1 MELTQKQKR
10 EIAILDV
17 CFLSSQPISSVTIA
31 SKLNVK
37 SDTIYFGRKVQH
49 IIGDLVYSKKLVRS
63 QLQVQI
69 HGKTL
74 PTYEVT
80 PSGKILLEELKRLK
94 AESRPSSA
102 NSSSS
107 FNLKKGNAT
116 DVSVVPNLN
125 VSKKTVLS
133 EAKIVAKPKVT
144 DPLSKVVPLPDKLIT
159 KAPPYPA
166 VGKPGLLSGALEVK
180 LREIVELMK
189 VDGGKEA
196 FINIARITLENEQ
209 RLQKIES
216 TLSALG
222 QILNGIELNK

>member
-10 EIAILDV
+10 EAAILEA
-17 CFLSSQPISSVTIA
+17 CFSSSNPISSVTIA
-31 SKLNVK
+31 SKLNTK
-37 SDTIYFGRKVQH
+37 PDAIYYGRKVQH
-49 IIGDLVYSKKLVRS
+49 IIGDLVYSKKLKRS

-80 PSGKILLEELKRLK
+80 ADGETLLESLKRLG
-94 AESRPSSA
+94 AEITPPSVT
-102 NSSSS
+102 SSVAS
-107 FNLKKGNAT
+107 FNIKKGNAT
-116 DVSVVPNLN
+116 DVTVTPSFS

-133 EAKIVAKPKVT
+133 EAKIISTNKPV
-144 DPLSKVVPLPDKLIT
+144 DSMSKVVPLPDKPKT
-159 KAPPYPA
+159 PPYPA
-166 VGKPGLLSGALEVK
+166 VGKPGLLSGAVEVK
-180 LREIVELMK
+180 LKELVESMK

-216 TLSALG
+216 TLSALA
-222 QILNGIELNK
+222 QILNAIEPNR